1 MTTQSRHGSAAGTE
15 ELRQEVDRARQE
27 LGETVEAL
35 AAKADV
41 KAMAREKAGY
51 AKEMARDRAARA
63 RRAATS
69 RQAKARAA
77 QGGAAVATAGAVAA
91 LTVWMRRRRTPQAR
105 LRRRMR
111 NAPVRFRVRRTQ
123 RAPIRM
129 RRTGRGPLGR

>member
-1 MTTQSRHGSAAGTE
+1 MTTQGRHGSAAGTE

-41 KAMAREKAGY
+41 KAMAREKAEY
-51 AKEMARDRAARA
+51 ARDMARDRAQLV

-69 RQAKARAA
+69 PQARTRAV

-105 LRRRMR
+105 LRRRLR
-111 NAPVRFRVRRTQ
+111 NAPVQVRVRRTQ